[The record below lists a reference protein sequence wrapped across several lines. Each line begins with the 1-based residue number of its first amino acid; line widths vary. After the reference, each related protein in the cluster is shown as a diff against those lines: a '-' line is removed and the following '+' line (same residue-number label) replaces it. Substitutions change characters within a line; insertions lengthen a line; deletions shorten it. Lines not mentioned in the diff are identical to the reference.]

1 MKSILLS
8 FFQGGQFLF
17 LNIISRRIWG
27 FLLFFFLNNHS
38 ESEPEQSFQCFIL
51 SSVLTR
57 KDDLRRKL
65 LLIRIICLRL
75 ITSSNDFTLETIGP
89 TFSGGCSSTALL
101 IDGIWEIIQG
111 YVFNKT
117 WKTEQELA
125 GSFSLSYH
133 FSKSEILPCV
143 SYNFWVIS
151 YYFLYFCSPFP
162 KISFCFNT

>member
-1 MKSILLS
+1 M
-8 FFQGGQFLF
+8 
-17 LNIISRRIWG
+17 
-27 FLLFFFLNNHS
+27 
-38 ESEPEQSFQCFIL
+38 
-51 SSVLTR
+51 LTR

-101 IDGIWEIIQG
+101 IDRIWEIIQG

-133 FSKSEILPCV
+133 FSKSEILPCL

-151 YYFLYFCSPFP
+151 CYFLYFCSPFP
-162 KISFCFNT
+162 KISFCFNTKKKKKKIWNTDVADHTKNKYPPPCSFSTLRKQLQSSVNR